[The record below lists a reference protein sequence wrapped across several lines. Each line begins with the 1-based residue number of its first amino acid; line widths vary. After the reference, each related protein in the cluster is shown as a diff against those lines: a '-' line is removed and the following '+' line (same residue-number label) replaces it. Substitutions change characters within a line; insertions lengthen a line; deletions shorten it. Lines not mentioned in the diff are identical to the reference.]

1 MEHILTI
8 HKLIHGGKG
17 LGTLADGMVVMVPG
31 ALPGEQVT
39 VRETKKHRGHMEAEL
54 IAVDEAAAERITPPC
69 PYYGQCG
76 GCNLQHADTSAQLRF
91 KEEILKES
99 LQRAGIALEP
109 EQFGPPL
116 ASPQS
121 FGYRHRIRLHMD
133 SQGNLGYHQAASN
146 QIVAIRRCLLAA
158 EPINEALAALIDK
171 GIAAKLAGSIDALEL
186 LLSPADGELSLVLHP
201 LRGVSAKSLA
211 GHGSMLKDL
220 VQHVVIEQ
228 KKGRQP
234 HQQAA
239 NLAQD
244 FSVGELNYRLRW
256 SAGCFFQVNVAQNA
270 RLIELSLEAA
280 QKLVRP
286 FSLLDLFSGMGNF
299 SLPFA
304 LTGAKVFGIDQN
316 RESITWA
323 ETNSDA
329 LEMET
334 RYKAADVGQQLQR
347 LVRKERTFD
356 CVLLDPPRQGLGKTA
371 TLVPQLSP
379 QMILSISC
387 DPATHARDLKA
398 MMEGGYR
405 LVQITPIDMFPQ
417 THHIE
422 SLAIL
427 ERN

>member
-1 MEHILTI
+1 MEHTLTI

-54 IAVDEAAAERITPPC
+54 ITVDKTAPERITPPC

-76 GCNLQHADTSAQLRF
+76 GCNLQHAEESSQLRF
-91 KEEILKES
+91 KEEILQES
-99 LQRAGIALEP
+99 LQRAGIVLTP
-109 EQFGPPL
+109 EQQGVPL

-121 FGYRHRIRLHMD
+121 FGYRHRIRLHLD
-133 SQGNLGYHQAASN
+133 HQGNLGYHQNATN
-146 QIVAIRRCLLAA
+146 QVVPIRRCLLAA
-158 EPINEALAALIDK
+158 EPINEVLETLVDK

-186 LLSPADGELSLVLHP
+186 LLSPADGALSLVFHP

-211 GHGSMLKDL
+211 GYGSLLKDL
-220 VQHVVIEQ
+220 VQHLVIEQ
-228 KKGRQP
+228 KKGDQP
-234 HQQAA
+234 YQQAA
-239 NLAQD
+239 HLAQD
-244 FSVGELNYRLRW
+244 FSVGELIYRLRW
-256 SAGCFFQVNVAQNA
+256 STGCFFQVNVAQNA
-270 RLIELSLEAA
+270 RLIELTMEVA
-280 QKLVRP
+280 QKLERP
-286 FSLLDLFSGMGNF
+286 FTLLDLFCGMGNF

-304 LTGAKVFGIDQN
+304 LSGAKIFGIDQN
-316 RESITWA
+316 RESIAWA
-323 ETNSDA
+323 EANSDA
-329 LEMET
+329 LDVET

-356 CVLLDPPRQGLGKTA
+356 CILLDPPRQGLGKTA
-371 TLVPQLSP
+371 ALLPQLSP

-398 MMEGGYR
+398 MMEGGYH

-422 SLAIL
+422 SLAVL